1 LRKPIRGLGE
11 DKAVYPKDPLCHYT
25 HTKMIAEKAVL
36 AANDG
41 PNGLLTGVIR
51 PNAIYGPRD
60 VLSLVSLVVS
70 LVLSCRVVGRV
81 TAISPD
87 PTIVLLQADRNGLSG
102 RGHAEQQAGLR
113 LCT

>member
-1 LRKPIRGLGE
+1 MGE

-25 HTKMIAEKAVL
+25 HTKMVAEKAVL

-60 VLSLVSLVVS
+60 VRFVP
-70 LVLSCRVVGRV
+70 CRVFFFEVMMVSDECHCNLTRPDHSS
-81 TAISPD
+81 SP
-87 PTIVLLQADRNGLSG
+87 S
-102 RGHAEQQAGLR
+102 
-113 LCT
+113 